1 MISMKK
7 ILAALVLAS
16 FLGAVFSYAQRTTA
30 PKPEATKCVKK
41 HCGHHKGHKKS
52 EVKTTPV
59 VVK

>member
-1 MISMKK
+1 MKK

-16 FLGAVFSYAQRTTA
+16 FLGAGLTYAQGTTA

-41 HCGHHKGHKKS
+41 HCGHHKGHKKA
-52 EVKTTPV
+52 EAKTTPV